1 MIDWNSESWGN
12 PETCVHEA
20 ENGSW
25 VADRHTEGVS
35 DQ

>member
-1 MIDWNSESWGN
+1 MSHFSWDSPTFGS
-12 PETCVHEA
+12 PATCVHEA

-25 VADRHTEGVS
+25 VGVEREE